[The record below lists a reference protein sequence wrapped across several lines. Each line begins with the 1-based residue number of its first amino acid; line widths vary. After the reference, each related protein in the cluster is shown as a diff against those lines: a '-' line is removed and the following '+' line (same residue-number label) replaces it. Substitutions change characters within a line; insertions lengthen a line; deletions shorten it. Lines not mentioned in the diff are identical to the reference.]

1 MPFKVAVIIR
11 CYVYN
16 YLYQIVLIFYPNAA
30 LFFLV
35 LISYSDTI
43 NATKDTIRNV
53 TLLLEPGEELCLACP
68 VTDSEV
74 KKMEW
79 WLGMKELRLY
89 RDSITVTD
97 YYKSSLNTC
106 SPGNYSLGIQN
117 IPINLSD
124 TEYTCWRSGE
134 LLAVFKI
141 KIEGKI
147 SIRCI
152 FSRLYFFFFF
162 SSNTVVFC

>member
-53 TLLLEPGEELCLACP
+53 TLLLEPGEDLCLACP

-147 SIRCI
+147 SIKCI
-152 FSRLYFFFFF
+152 FTRL
-162 SSNTVVFC
+162 